1 MRVLA
6 LPRARRLP
14 GGAALLVLLA
24 AALARPAI
32 AQQPPAAPATP
43 RAAPGASGA
52 PGVVTGIVYDS
63 LFTQR
68 PLADAEVWVEG
79 TGLTARSDASGR
91 YRLPG
96 VAAGR
101 HRVTF
106 FHPSLEQLGVSAPV
120 RAVDVPVGGTVDA
133 PLVTPA
139 PDVVHQALC
148 AATRELKTGVMLGRV
163 RGGQPLAPIPE
174 ATLTLSWNAF
184 TLSSRGLERTP
195 RELGA
200 RTGADGTYF
209 VCGVPTDV
217 PVQVRVQGS
226 GVVSV
231 AEVSLRDQTLAVHL
245 IDLPSLAVGAAER
258 AAPSPADAVAP
269 GAGTGAGTIVGVLQ
283 TPQGRPVSG
292 AVVEIVGAGLRAT
305 TSATGAFVLRGAALG
320 TQTVEARALGF
331 RPVRTRLV
339 LDAGRPAQLQLTVS
353 DNVVVL
359 APTRVTAPRYG
370 AMIAGYEQRRR
381 GGAGN
386 FITAEEIEQRRPF
399 TVNDLLVTVPGV
411 QVILPNAGAV
421 GVSPRVVFQRSLGL
435 GGAKAAVCDPIM
447 YVDGARVINDD
458 QLGSMI
464 DQLIRPQDIHGV
476 EIYRSLASA
485 PPQFQVLDSSC
496 GVILFWTRRGKG

>member
-1 MRVLA
+1 MRVPA
-6 LPRARRLP
+6 LSRARRLP
-14 GGAALLVLLA
+14 GGVALLALLA
-24 AALARPAI
+24 AAARPGL
-32 AQQPPAAPATP
+32 AQRSPAAPA
-43 RAAPGASGA
+43 APASPNA

-79 TGLTARSDASGR
+79 TGLTARSDAAGR

-120 RAVDVPVGGTVDA
+120 RAVDVPAGGTVNA

-139 PDVVHQALC
+139 PDVIHQALC
-148 AATRELKTGVMLGRV
+148 PASREIKTGVMLGRV
-163 RGGQPLAPIPE
+163 RGGQPLAPIAE
-174 ATLTLSWNAF
+174 ATLSLSWNAF

-195 RELGA
+195 REVGA

-217 PVQVRVQGS
+217 PVQVRVQGN

-231 AEVSLRDQTLAVHL
+231 AELSLRDQALAVHL
-245 IDLPSLAVGAAER
+245 VDLPSLAAAAAER

-269 GAGTGAGTIVGVLQ
+269 AAGTGTIVGVLQ

-305 TSATGAFVLRGAALG
+305 TGASGAFVLRGAALG

-339 LDAGRPAQLQLTVS
+339 LDAGRPAQVQLTVS

-370 AMIAGYEQRRR
+370 AMLAGYEQRRR
-381 GGAGN
+381 SGAGN
-386 FITAEEIEQRRPF
+386 FITAEEIEQRRPYSI
-399 TVNDLLVTVPGV
+399 NDLLVTVPGV
-411 QVILPNAGAV
+411 QVILPNAGSV

-435 GGAKAAVCDPIM
+435 GGAKATVCDPIM

-458 QLGSMI
+458 DLGSMI
-464 DQLIRPQDIHGV
+464 DQLVRPQDVYGV
-476 EIYRSLASA
+476 EVYRSLASA